1 MTLLLTPPQ
10 RTRKVIS
17 FDAFHAHSHHVISQV
32 CVLAVPKHVA
42 LMAGDDEATHLR
54 AVGYRVV
61 SDEGEPV
68 QLEGTDDF
76 VTRMQV
82 ATRLAPRP

>member
-1 MTLLLTPPQ
+1 M
-10 RTRKVIS
+10 
-17 FDAFHAHSHHVISQV
+17 
-32 CVLAVPKHVA
+32 PKHVA
-42 LMAGDDEATHLR
+42 LMAGDDEAAHLR
-54 AVGYRVV
+54 AVGHRVV

-82 ATRLAPRP
+82 ATCPASYILHHTGLDDVL

>member
-1 MTLLLTPPQ
+1 M
-10 RTRKVIS
+10 
-17 FDAFHAHSHHVISQV
+17 
-32 CVLAVPKHVA
+32 PKHVA

-54 AVGYRVV
+54 AVGYRIV
-61 SDEGEPV
+61 SDEGEPM

-82 ATRLAPRP
+82 MIDLTRLVVLGWGIGLGRLRLCHSPTSYDMPRTRLLD

>member
-1 MTLLLTPPQ
+1 M
-10 RTRKVIS
+10 
-17 FDAFHAHSHHVISQV
+17 
-32 CVLAVPKHVA
+32 PKHVP
-42 LMAGDDEATHLR
+42 LLAGDDEAAHLR

-61 SDEGEPV
+61 SDEGDPV

-82 ATRLAPRP
+82 TT